1 MMKNMK
7 RLFYALMMAVAF
19 LAQSCEKSEP
29 GERGLIYNLGSEES
43 LKMRR
48 SNAMFFD
55 GVKVVDIDKVY
66 LESGTG
72 SKGLKIDAL
81 IFSIDGS
88 TDWELITYDDIDALD
103 PMNNRAAVITLC
115 KESNNDRYQSIKVF
129 AQMVDGV
136 RYSGTRF
143 YTFNN
148 FEYRADPALN
158 AESIDVKCFQFYKH
172 PQKRK
177 KATLKAYISI
187 KLKSGSVI
195 DIVFQ
200 GDLSVLT

>member
-29 GERGLIYNLGSEES
+29 GERGVIYDLGSEEA

-72 SKGLKIDAL
+72 SKGSKIDAL
-81 IFSIDGS
+81 TFSIDGS
-88 TDWELITYDDIDALD
+88 TDWELITFNDLDALD
-103 PMNNRAAVITLC
+103 PMNNRAAVIILNR
-115 KESNNDRYQSIKVF
+115 EPNNDMRQCIKVF

-143 YTFNN
+143 DTGNN
-148 FEYRADPALN
+148 FEFRTDAALN
-158 AESIDVKCFQFYKH
+158 AESINVKCFQFYKH